1 MMNTHTVI
9 KFENCFSSS
18 LTVGLSVPSV
28 SETLFLWCLVSCKW
42 YSFCNVTSTFTS
54 YQEYLDLSK
63 SCINLLKRQFY
74 SMDYGTYAS
83 TRLPVLQKKSLC
95 YFWYS
100 LSTFKIMT
108 VVKNLISRTH
118 VGRAILDS
126 PDLGRN
132 KWDVLLCYNLQKEIY
147 RFSDEIAL
155 LLENCRLSVL
165 GSVNPSTLFTSWQ
178 IISS

>member
-1 MMNTHTVI
+1 
-9 KFENCFSSS
+9 
-18 LTVGLSVPSV
+18 
-28 SETLFLWCLVSCKW
+28 
-42 YSFCNVTSTFTS
+42 
-54 YQEYLDLSK
+54 
-63 SCINLLKRQFY
+63 
-74 SMDYGTYAS
+74 MDYGTYAS

-126 PDLGRN
+126 PYLGRN

-147 RFSDEIAL
+147 RFSDELHYFLKIVDSPFWVQSTHAL
-155 LLENCRLSVL
+155 IYLLHDK
-165 GSVNPSTLFTSWQ
+165 
-178 IISS
+178 